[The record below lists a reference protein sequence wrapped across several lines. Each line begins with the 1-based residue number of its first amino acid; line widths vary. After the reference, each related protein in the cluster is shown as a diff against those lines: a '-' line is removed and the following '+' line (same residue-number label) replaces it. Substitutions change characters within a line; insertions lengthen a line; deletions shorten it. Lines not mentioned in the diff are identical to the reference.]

1 MTNVKGLGASL
12 GVAIG
17 SSFVYENEIDFDIEA
32 TFSHKE
38 ASKQLI
44 DKFNSQI
51 IEFRSKDRNDE
62 ADILD
67 AYILILQDPE
77 ILGQLNQHPEPAIS
91 EVYDVFTSTAKMFES
106 MEDEYFKQRAEDIIS
121 VGKHLVF
128 NMQNIEREVSL
139 NDNTILIANDLTP
152 ADTSSMELSKVNGI
166 VLKEGGLTSHAVIV
180 AKNLGIPCVIGIKE
194 QLDQITNGKT
204 ISIDGSTG
212 DVTVSPSDSQI
223 SALEQKQSKI
233 EDLIQNFTEEKYSNL
248 GVEFRV
254 NIGSLEEVNAF
265 NHQFLNSIGLFR
277 SEFIYLDNSTIPTLE
292 QQSKVLEEIT
302 KKFTGTIVYR
312 TLDIG
317 GDKQVDY
324 LNLPIEENPF
334 LGTRGIRLSLVD
346 CNKASL
352 GNLDLFE
359 SQVKSILTSESL
371 ERIKIMFPMI
381 STIEDFIEAKAF
393 VTKIAKELNVEA
405 PPMGIMVETP
415 ASAFIADKFSEIVD
429 FISIGTNDLTQY
441 IMAADRGNSNLG
453 HYQDP
458 LHPAVL
464 RAISNVIDCSDK
476 NNIEVSVCGEMSSDP
491 VAAFALYV
499 LGLKTFSMAPS
510 AAPFVFDVLNTHSK
524 INKAPIK
531 ETILSQKNADEI
543 RTAIQE
549 IIS

>member
-1 MTNVKGLGASL
+1 
-12 GVAIG
+12 
-17 SSFVYENEIDFDIEA
+17 
-32 TFSHKE
+32 
-38 ASKQLI
+38 
-44 DKFNSQI
+44 
-51 IEFRSKDRNDE
+51 
-62 ADILD
+62 
-67 AYILILQDPE
+67 
-77 ILGQLNQHPEPAIS
+77 
-91 EVYDVFTSTAKMFES
+91 
-106 MEDEYFKQRAEDIIS
+106 
-121 VGKHLVF
+121 
-128 NMQNIEREVSL
+128 MQNIEKEISL
-139 NDNTILIANDLTP
+139 SDNTILIAKDLTP
-152 ADTSSMELSKVNGI
+152 ADTSSMDLSKVCGI
-166 VLKEGGLTSHAVIV
+166 ILKEGGLTSHAVIV

-194 QLDQITNGKT
+194 QLDTITNGESVT
-204 ISIDGSTG
+204 IDGSTG
-212 DVTVSPSDSQI
+212 DIVVSPSDSQI

-233 EDLIQNFTEEKYSNL
+233 EDLIQNFTEKKYKNL

-254 NIGSLEEVNAF
+254 NIGSLEEINAF
-265 NHQFLNSIGLFR
+265 NHPFLNSIGLFR
-277 SEFIYLDNSTIPTLE
+277 SEFIYLDNSTKPTLE
-292 QQSKVLEEIT
+292 QQSSVLKEIT
-302 KKFTGTIVYR
+302 QKFSGTIVYR

-317 GDKQVDY
+317 GDKQVEY

-334 LGTRGIRLSLVD
+334 LGVRGIRL
-346 CNKASL
+346 SL
-352 GNLDLFE
+352 GNLDLFD

-393 VTKIAKELNVEA
+393 VTKIPKELNVEV

-441 IMAADRGNSNLG
+441 IMAADRGNSDLG

-510 AAPFVFDVLNTHSK
+510 AAPFVFEILNAHSK
-524 INKAPIK
+524 INKATVK

-543 RTAIQE
+543 RTTIKD

>member
-17 SSFVYENEIDFDIEA
+17 SSFVYDNEIDFDIEA

-51 IEFRSKDRNDE
+51 NEFRSKDRNDE

-106 MEDEYFKQRAEDIIS
+106 MEDEYFKQRAEDIVS

-128 NMQNIEREVSL
+128 NMQDIEREVSL
-139 NDNTILIANDLTP
+139 LDNTILIANDLTP
-152 ADTSSMELSKVNGI
+152 ADTSSMDLSKVNGI

-212 DVTVSPSDSQI
+212 DVTVSPSDSDI

-233 EDLIQNFTEEKYSNL
+233 EDLIQNFTEKKYRNL
-248 GVEFRV
+248 GFEFRV
-254 NIGSLEEVNAF
+254 NIGSLEEINAYS
-265 NHQFLNSIGLFR
+265 HPFLNSIGLFR

-292 QQSKVLEEIT
+292 QQSRVLEEIT

-334 LGTRGIRLSLVD
+334 LGVRGIRLSL
-346 CNKASL
+346 
-352 GNLDLFE
+352 GNLELFD
-359 SQVKSILTSESL
+359 SQIKSILSSESL

-381 STIEDFIEAKAF
+381 STIEDYVEAKAF
-393 VTKIAKELNVEA
+393 VTKVAKELNVEA

>member
-1 MTNVKGLGASL
+1 MTNVRGLGASL

-17 SSFVYENEIDFDIEA
+17 SSFVYENEIDFDKQAVI
-32 TFSHKE
+32 SHSE

-44 DKFNSQI
+44 DKFNFQI
-51 IEFRSKDRNDE
+51 NDFRSKDRNDE

-77 ILGQLNQHPEPAIS
+77 ILDQLNQNLDSSIS
-91 EVYDVFTSTAKMFES
+91 EVYEVFTSTAKIFES
-106 MEDEYFKQRAEDIIS
+106 MEDEYFKQRAEDIVS

-128 NMQNIEREVSL
+128 NMQNIEKEISL
-139 NDNTILIANDLTP
+139 TDNTILIAKDLTP
-152 ADTSSMELSKVNGI
+152 ADTSSMDLSKVCGI
-166 VLKEGGLTSHAVIV
+166 ILKEGGLTSHAVIV
-180 AKNLGIPCVIGIKE
+180 AKNLGIPCVIGVKE
-194 QLDQITNGKT
+194 QLDKISNGESMT
-204 ISIDGSTG
+204 IDGSTG
-212 DVTVSPSDSQI
+212 DIVVSPSDSQI
-223 SALEQKQSKI
+223 SALEQKQSQI
-233 EDLIQNFTEEKYSNL
+233 ENLIQNFTEKKYKNL

-254 NIGSLEEVNAF
+254 NIGSLEEINAF
-265 NHQFLNSIGLFR
+265 KHPFLDSIGLFR
-277 SEFIYLDNSTIPTLE
+277 SEFIYLDNSTKPTLE
-292 QQSKVLEEIT
+292 QQSSVLKEIT
-302 KKFTGTIVYR
+302 QKFTGTIVYR

-334 LGTRGIRLSLVD
+334 LGVRGIRLSLE
-346 CNKASL
+346 
-352 GNLDLFE
+352 NLDLFD

-381 STIEDFIEAKAF
+381 STIEDFTEAKAF

-441 IMAADRGNSNLG
+441 IMAADRGNSDLG

-510 AAPFVFDVLNTHSK
+510 AAPFVFEILNTHSK
-524 INKAPIK
+524 INKANVK

-543 RTAIQE
+543 RTTIKD

>member
-1 MTNVKGLGASL
+1 MTNVNGLGASL

-17 SSFVYENEIDFDIEA
+17 TSFVYENEIDFDKETIL
-32 TFSHKE
+32 SHSE
-38 ASKQLI
+38 ASKKLI

-51 IEFRSKDRNDE
+51 NEFRSKDRNDE

-77 ILGQLNQHPEPAIS
+77 ILKELNKNLKLEIS
-91 EVYDVFTSTAKMFES
+91 EVFDVFTSTAKTFES
-106 MEDEYFKQRAEDIIS
+106 MEDEYFKQRAEDIVS

-128 NMQNIEREVSL
+128 TMQNINMEVAFS
-139 NDNTILIANDLTP
+139 DNTILIAEDLTP
-152 ADTSSMELSKVNGI
+152 ADTSSMDLSKVNGI
-166 VLKEGGLTSHAVIV
+166 ILKEGGLTSHAVIV

-194 QLDQITNGKT
+194 QLDNITNGKSM
-204 ISIDGSTG
+204 SIDGSTG
-212 DVTVSPSDSQI
+212 EIVVSPSEKQI
-223 SALEQKQSKI
+223 TTLEQKQNKI
-233 EDLIQNFTEEKYSNL
+233 EEIIKNFTEKKYKNL

-254 NIGSLEEVNAF
+254 NIGSLEEINAF
-265 NHQFLNSIGLFR
+265 THPFLNSIGLFR
-277 SEFIYLDNSTIPTLE
+277 SEFIYLDNSTNPTLE
-292 QQSKVLEEIT
+292 QQSSVLKQIT
-302 KKFTGTIVYR
+302 QKFNGTIVYR

-317 GDKQVDY
+317 GDKQVGY
-324 LNLPIEENPF
+324 LNLPKEENPF
-334 LGTRGIRLSLVD
+334 LGVRGIRLSLR
-346 CNKASL
+346 
-352 GNLDLFE
+352 NLDLFE

-381 STIEDFIEAKAF
+381 STVEDFKEAKAF
-393 VTKIAKELNVEA
+393 VTKVAKELNVET
-405 PPMGIMVETP
+405 PPIGIMVETP

-464 RAISNVIDCSDK
+464 RAISNVIDCSYK

-491 VAAFALYV
+491 VAAFALFA

-510 AAPFVFDVLNTHSK
+510 AAPFVFDVLNTNSN
-524 INKAPIK
+524 INKTIIK
-531 ETILSQKNADEI
+531 KTILSQNNADEI
-543 RTAIQE
+543 RSTIQE
-549 IIS
+549 FII